1 MNCEVVTG
9 CDLNLF
15 RNVQRMF
22 VCGSSG
28 SGKTTLITRLI
39 KQYAHNFDS
48 IVMCG
53 VTTHPLQM
61 DEDISPKLHINSYI
75 VDPREYKTHENQHV
89 LLVIDDMY
97 AEAGDNPLVRD
108 LYTRGRHDKVSVILV
123 CQNMFYRGKYTRDL
137 SLNVTCFILLR
148 QRDLVQVEVL
158 GRQNFGKR
166 AKEFVEIYEKAC
178 NESEYGYLLVDL
190 GQNTRKSI
198 TLRTNCLDEG
208 RYEFVYQFNKSTG

>member
-1 MNCEVVTG
+1 MNCEVVT
-9 CDLNLF
+9 DYELDLF
-15 RNVQRMF
+15 RNIQRMF

-39 KQYAHNFDS
+39 KRYGSNFDS

-53 VTTHPLQM
+53 VDTHPLQS
-61 DEDISPKLHINSYI
+61 DKDISPKLHLSPHI

-89 LLVIDDMY
+89 LLIIDDLY

-108 LYTRGRHDKVSVILV
+108 LYTKGRHDKISVIMV
-123 CQNMFYRGKYTRDL
+123 CQNMFYKGKYTRDL

-148 QRDLVQVEVL
+148 QRDLVQIEVL

-178 NESEYGYLLVDL
+178 SESQYGYLLVDL
-190 GQNTRKSI
+190 GLNTRKSL
-198 TLRTNCLDEG
+198 TLRTNCLGEG
-208 RYEFVYQFNKSTG
+208 RHELVYQFNKSAG